1 MYNRP
6 VSAKEKIRAR
16 TAAAGLAFILLCGW
30 GGGSLWAAPSAGQD
44 RPAVESAAPAGDAPA
59 SLKAAGREFLSD
71 AGRIWSSP
79 ARIRGKDV
87 WPLLGFAAA
96 TTLLIASDESIRDGV
111 QTYAAKHP
119 WAGDASSVVSQVG
132 GLGAMGTAAA
142 FYGAGLVFKDARAR
156 ETGYLAASAI
166 VQTFLVDNF
175 IKRLAG
181 RQRPFVT
188 GEDHWTGPGGFF
200 KSFERG
206 QADLYTSFHSG
217 HSATAFSLA
226 TVVAMQYRRSGWVPV
241 VAYTLAGGVG
251 LSRVVLDKHWAS
263 DVFVGA
269 LVGHFVGRL
278 VVRNHE
284 RRRRLTPLVACTAG
298 GFAISLSCDLD
309 PAGY

>member
-1 MYNRP
+1 M
-6 VSAKEKIRAR
+6 KDGTRAR
-16 TAAAGLAFILLCGW
+16 AAAAGMAFILLCGW
-30 GGGSLWAAPSAGQD
+30 ATGPLAAAPDASQD
-44 RPAVESAAPAGDAPA
+44 RPAEAGAAPAKADPPT
-59 SLKAAGREFLSD
+59 LKEAGREFLSD

-87 WPLLGFAAA
+87 LPLLGFAAA
-96 TTLLIASDESIRDGV
+96 AMLLVASDEPIRDGV
-111 QTYAAKHP
+111 QTYATKHP
-119 WAGDASSVVSQVG
+119 WAGDVSSVVSQVG

-142 FYGAGLVFKDARAR
+142 FYGAGLVLKDARAR
-156 ETGYLAASAI
+156 ETGYLAANAI

-175 IKRLAG
+175 IKHLAG

-188 GEDHWTGPGGFF
+188 GEDHWAGPGAFF
-200 KSFERG
+200 KSFEKG

-217 HSATAFSLA
+217 HAATAFSLA
-226 TVVAMQYRRSGWVPV
+226 TVVALQYRHSGWVPV

-284 RRRRLTPLVACTAG
+284 RRRRLVPMVACTAR
-298 GFAISLSCDLD
+298 GFAVSLSYDLD